1 MASAEFKIRVNGGPL
16 TTTAEVV
23 AGDVISFHATSFAG
37 WQSGRWEMPA
47 FPPGFPAPSGWSTDG
62 SNGRYYYLANSVGGM
77 NPPNVTMPN
86 SAGILGGQWGKW
98 LFDLTVNNTIKASSR
113 CGVNIVSPNLGLKGK
128 GFSERTEFGGVTRA
142 FVGDEQ
148 HDAQLVDAAAL
159 TPGAVPTTRVL
170 TAGTGLT
177 GGGDLS
183 ADRTFNVVGNAD
195 GSIIANAN
203 DVQLGALGFARVQT
217 ALALASGAVSFNSQ
231 EITGVATP
239 TASTS
244 AATKGYVD
252 SVAVGLDTK
261 ASVRAATTA
270 NITLSG
276 AQTIDSVSV
285 IATNRVLVK
294 NQSTGSENG
303 FYVAAAGAWA
313 RSTDMAAGS
322 SAAGSYCFVEEGGQA
337 DTGWVCTSNVGADVV
352 GTNSLAFSQ
361 FTSASSYTAGDG
373 LTESPALTFNVAAA
387 NGTIIVN
394 ANSIQVGEIANA
406 NVEAAAAI
414 AGSKINPDFG
424 AQNVTTTGS
433 YTAGAN
439 GFIGVK
445 LDTATGVALTIGGNA
460 TSTLLVQPTTIT
472 VTDAVTNTTTEA
484 FALEHMTSGTAAANF
499 GLTAQIRLENAA
511 GTKRDACSLRWHWD
525 TATNAAESCE
535 FGIYMM
541 ANGSMSTRRF
551 WLEYSSFFSATNPNA
566 SMWLAGSEGYRFE
579 DSNNRGGIRSTFAR
593 DYAIAIEAWNDKRIV
608 FVLDGDSGGSGGIE
622 RVVYL
627 PTGGLTHWLAAGA
640 RIIIQHGA
648 TAGERFTL
656 TQSADVS
663 TSNDTPVDALSYTE
677 LTQSFVGKVL
687 LEAEI
692 ADVTNGDRAIY
703 ERRYEIRQHNG
714 AGVTVAEIGTPIE
727 VESDAGWNASVTTS
741 GGHLYGTVRGDS
753 TNQTKGQVK
762 WTINIRTYTAS

>member
-1 MASAEFKIRVNGGPL
+1 
-16 TTTAEVV
+16 
-23 AGDVISFHATSFAG
+23 
-37 WQSGRWEMPA
+37 
-47 FPPGFPAPSGWSTDG
+47 
-62 SNGRYYYLANSVGGM
+62 M

-86 SAGILGGQWGKW
+86 SAGISGGQWGKW
-98 LFDLTVNNTIKASSR
+98 LFDLTVNNTIKASAR

-217 ALALASGAVSFNSQ
+217 ALALASGDIDVNAQKIVDL
-231 EITGVATP
+231 ATP
-239 TASTS
+239 TASTD

-252 SVAVGLDTK
+252 
-261 ASVRAATTA
+261 
-270 NITLSG
+270 
-276 AQTIDSVSV
+276 
-285 IATNRVLVK
+285 
-294 NQSTGSENG
+294 
-303 FYVAAAGAWA
+303 
-313 RSTDMAAGS
+313 
-322 SAAGSYCFVEEGGQA
+322 
-337 DTGWVCTSNVGADVV
+337 
-352 GTNSLAFSQ
+352 SQ
-361 FTSASSYTAGDG
+361 FTSASSYTAGAG
-373 LTESPALTFNVAAA
+373 LTESPALTFNVVAAD
-387 NGTIIVN
+387 GTVVVN

-406 NVEAAAAI
+406 NVAAAAAI

-472 VTDAVTNTTTEA
+472 VTDAVTNTTTEV
-484 FALEHMTSGTAAANF
+484 FALEHMTSETAAANF
-499 GLTAQIRLENAA
+499 GLTASIRLENAA

-541 ANGSMSTRRF
+541 ANGGMSTRRF

-579 DSNNRGGIRSTFAR
+579 DSNNRGGIRSTFSR

-627 PTGGLTHWLAAGA
+627 PTGGLTHWLAVGA

-714 AGVTVAEIGTPIE
+714 TGVTVTEIGTPIE